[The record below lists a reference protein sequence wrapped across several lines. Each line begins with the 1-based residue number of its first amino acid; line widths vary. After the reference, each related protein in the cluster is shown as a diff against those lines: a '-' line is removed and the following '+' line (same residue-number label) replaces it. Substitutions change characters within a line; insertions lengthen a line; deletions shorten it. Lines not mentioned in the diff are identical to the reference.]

1 MKKNVP
7 EKPVTWRSLVVLLSI
22 TLGLAGISAFLTRN
36 SMAIYQELTLPP
48 FAPPG
53 WVFPV
58 VWSIL
63 YPTMAVATWLYL
75 RARPP
80 RPLPA
85 MALYFVQL
93 LVNVIWP
100 ILFFVQKA
108 LGLSFVWLLLLWAL
122 VLTVCLYFYRHS
134 KLAGGLFIPYLMWL
148 AFAAV
153 LSFSIARMNPA

>member
-1 MKKNVP
+1 MKKNVA
-7 EKPVTWRSLVVLLSI
+7 EMPVTWRSLVVLLII

-36 SMAIYQELTLPP
+36 SMDVYQELTLPP

-63 YPTMAVATWLYL
+63 YPTMAVATWFYL

-80 RPLPA
+80 HPLPA
-85 MALYFVQL
+85 IALYFVQL

-122 VLTVCLYFYRHS
+122 ALTVCLYFYRHS

-153 LSFSIARMNPA
+153 LNFSIARMNPA

>member
-1 MKKNVP
+1 MKKNVA
-7 EKPVTWRSLVVLLSI
+7 EKPVTWRSLVVLLII

-36 SMAIYQELTLPP
+36 SMDIYQELTLPP

-63 YPTMAVATWLYL
+63 YPTMAVATWFYL

-80 RPLPA
+80 QPLPA
-85 MALYFVQL
+85 IALYFVQL

-122 VLTVCLYFYRHS
+122 ALTVCLYFYSHS

-153 LSFSIARMNPA
+153 LNFSIARMNPA